1 MPTVVI
7 LTVRITVRVLVFLL
21 VRENVRLNVHLTVM
35 VVVKMVAKRPVSSD
49 VRNHQCKVVEEVDR
63 VVGLAVIGVIEVM
76 FPVEGMQQVKVVAA
90 DV

>member
-1 MPTVVI
+1 M
-7 LTVRITVRVLVFLL
+7 
-21 VRENVRLNVHLTVM
+21 M